1 MHSSRTFSL
10 WDEGARCTVR
20 KLSPAPVTKPPSKS
34 GFCPVGVDALA
45 CISRGWRWARFPTTK
60 HARNARL
67 ADSTE
72 AYYFF
77 VVPSFIVS
85 NCCSALRL
93 DLFRARARE
102 RQGADLAQP
111 RVWTSVAAA
120 WIACFVAP
128 KGSLDF
134 DGCRGQVLFRVLRI
148 AFTVSQAPR
157 DIRRYRVPFPFVF
170 RGRFRHEE
178 GGEHHAAANVEDQQP
193 AGRRGAVSVT
203 VCARLRMS

>member
-10 WDEGARCTVR
+10 WDDGARCTVR
-20 KLSPAPVTKPPSKS
+20 KLSPARATKPPSKS
-34 GFCPVGVDALA
+34 GFCPVGVDVLA

-60 HARNARL
+60 HARNARP

-77 VVPSFIVS
+77 
-85 NCCSALRL
+85 CRALIHCQQLLQRPPP
-93 DLFRARARE
+93 FKGACARARE

-120 WIACFVAP
+120 CLVAA

-134 DGCRGQVLFRVLRI
+134 DGFRGQVRI
-148 AFTVSQAPR
+148 LFTVSQAPR

-178 GGEHHAAANVEDQQP
+178 GSEHHAAANIEDQQP
-193 AGRRGAVSVT
+193 AGRRGAVSVCDT
-203 VCARLRMS
+203 YACHKIVS